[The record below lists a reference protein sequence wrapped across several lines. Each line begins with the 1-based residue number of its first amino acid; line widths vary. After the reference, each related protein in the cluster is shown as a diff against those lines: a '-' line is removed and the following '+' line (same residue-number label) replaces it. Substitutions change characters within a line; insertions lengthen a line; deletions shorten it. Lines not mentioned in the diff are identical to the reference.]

1 MRALVL
7 FFACAAV
14 LAAGEVSTESAL
26 VLAERQLNALA
37 RPLAETDA
45 VAEIAREAGWQTI
58 PAPTPGSAADSR
70 KAELDARL
78 SREGLTMSLRSDYRR
93 LFQRMK
99 RAARTL

>member
-1 MRALVL
+1 MRAIAL

-37 RPLAETDA
+37 RPLSETDA

-58 PAPTPGSAADSR
+58 PAPAPWSADDFRKTELDSR
-70 KAELDARL
+70 LE
-78 SREGLTMSLRSDYRR
+78 REGLTMSLRADYRR